1 MLWNRGRTT
10 NGSPLRRIFTGSNA
24 QVMNLYSLRP
34 KIALFAGMP
43 KNKNAFIR
51 YRIIDGALRNK
62 HKRYPTKQDLID
74 ACNGLG
80 RISARTI
87 DQDIYDMKFDEE
99 LGYFAP
105 IEYDR
110 KERGYYYTDAHYS
123 INNLPLKQEDLYAL
137 EFACSLLKQ
146 FEGIG
151 PVQQFIQSVEKIED
165 YVNLRTI
172 YGNDDF
178 LQIVETEK
186 SLSQKGNEYLSPLL
200 MSIKEQQAV
209 LIHYKGYG
217 HSDVKH
223 YELHPYVLK
232 EYRNRWY
239 VTGKLPEKER
249 IQTFALE
256 RIRQIIPMQRSF
268 VKDPHFNPAEF
279 FRHSFG
285 ISVHDYE
292 PQVITLRFDPA
303 EAPYIKSQPLHQT
316 QQVKSD
322 TADAFVITLD
332 VIPSYE
338 LKSHILS
345 YGDKVEVMSP
355 ETLRA
360 EHMETLRKAVNRYQP
375 GTLAGHHAAGD
386 KR

>member
-1 MLWNRGRTT
+1 
-10 NGSPLRRIFTGSNA
+10 
-24 QVMNLYSLRP
+24 
-34 KIALFAGMP
+34 MP

-80 RISARTI
+80 SISARTI
-87 DQDIYDMKFDEE
+87 DSDIYDMKFDEE

-105 IEYDR
+105 IEYNR
-110 KERGYYYTDAHYS
+110 KERGYYYSDANYS
-123 INNLPLKQEDLYAL
+123 INNMPLKQEDLYAL

-165 YVNLRTI
+165 YVNLRSV

-217 HSDVKH
+217 HTEIKT

-239 VTGKLPEKER
+239 VTGRLPDKER

-256 RIRQIIPMQRSF
+256 RIRQIIPAKKTFR
-268 VKDPHFNPAEF
+268 KDRDFNPAEF
-279 FRHSFG
+279 FKHSFG
-285 ISVHDYE
+285 ISVLDFE
-292 PQVITLRFDPA
+292 PQLVTLRFDPG
-303 EAPYIKSQPLHQT
+303 EAPFITSQPLHQT
-316 QQVKSD
+316 QQVIKD
-322 TADAFVITLD
+322 NEKEFIITLD

-345 YGDKVEVMSP
+345 YGDKVEVVSP
-355 ETLRA
+355 ADLRKQHIETLRTA
-360 EHMETLRKAVNRYQP
+360 LEKY
-375 GTLAGHHAAGD
+375 
-386 KR
+386 K

>member
-1 MLWNRGRTT
+1 
-10 NGSPLRRIFTGSNA
+10 
-24 QVMNLYSLRP
+24 
-34 KIALFAGMP
+34 MP

-62 HKRYPTKQDLID
+62 HKRYPSKQDLIE

-80 RISARTI
+80 TVSARTI
-87 DQDIYDMKFDEE
+87 DGDIYDMKFDEE

-110 KERGYYYTDAHYS
+110 KLRGYYYTDANYS

-151 PVQQFIQSVEKIED
+151 PIQQFMQSVEKIED
-165 YVNLRTI
+165 YVNLRNV

-178 LQIVETEK
+178 LQLIETEK
-186 SLSQKGNEYLSPLL
+186 SLSQKGNEFLSPLL
-200 MSIKEQQAV
+200 LSIKEQQAV
-209 LIHYKGYG
+209 MMHYQGFG
-217 HSDVKH
+217 HSEVKH
-223 YELHPYVLK
+223 YQLHPYVLK

-239 VTGKLPEKER
+239 VTGKLVDKNR

-256 RIRQIIPMQRSF
+256 RIKQIIPTATNFTRDANF
-268 VKDPHFNPAEF
+268 KPAEYF
-279 FRHSFG
+279 KHSFG

-292 PQVITLRFDPA
+292 SQLVTLSFTPT

-316 QQVKSD
+316 QQILVDDEREFK
-322 TADAFVITLD
+322 ITLD

-338 LKSHILS
+338 LKSQILS
-345 YGDKVEVMSP
+345 YGDKVKVIAPEMLKKELK
-355 ETLRA
+355 ETLQ
-360 EHMETLRKAVNRYQP
+360 KAYQNY
-375 GTLAGHHAAGD
+375 
-386 KR
+386 

>member
-1 MLWNRGRTT
+1 MPRQLTEL
-10 NGSPLRRIFTGSNA
+10 P
-24 QVMNLYSLRP
+24 Y
-34 KIALFAGMP
+34 FARMP

-62 HKRYPTKQDLID
+62 HKRYPSKQDLID

-80 RISARTI
+80 SISARTI
-87 DQDIYDMKFDEE
+87 DNDIYDMKFDEE
-99 LGYFAP
+99 LAYFAP

-110 KERGYYYTDAHYS
+110 KLRGYYYTDSNYS

-165 YVNLRTI
+165 YVNLRNI

-200 MSIKEQQAV
+200 MSIKEQHSV
-209 LIHYKGYG
+209 IIHYKGYG
-217 HSDVKH
+217 HQDIKT

-239 VTGKLPEKER
+239 VTGKLPEKNR

-256 RIRQIIPMQRSF
+256 RIRQIIPSKATF
-268 VKDPHFNPAEF
+268 VKDTHFKPAEF
-279 FRHSFG
+279 FKHSFG

-316 QQVKSD
+316 QQIVTD
-322 TADAFVITLD
+322 TDAEFVITLD
-332 VIPSYE
+332 VISSYE

-345 YGDKVEVMSP
+345 YGDKVEVLSP
-355 ETLRA
+355 A
-360 EHMETLRKAVNRYQP
+360 ELRKEHIATLKKAIQRYS
-375 GTLAGHHAAGD
+375 
-386 KR
+386 

>member
-1 MLWNRGRTT
+1 
-10 NGSPLRRIFTGSNA
+10 
-24 QVMNLYSLRP
+24 
-34 KIALFAGMP
+34 MP

-62 HKRYPTKQDLID
+62 HKRYPSKQDLIE
-74 ACNGLG
+74 ACQGLG
-80 RISARTI
+80 SVSARTI
-87 DQDIYDMKFDEE
+87 DSDIYDMKFDEE

-110 KERGYYYTDAHYS
+110 KLRGYYYTDANYS

-151 PVQQFIQSVEKIED
+151 PIQQFMQSVEKIED
-165 YVNLRTI
+165 YVNLRNV

-178 LQIVETEK
+178 LQLIETEK
-186 SLSQKGNEYLSPLL
+186 SLSQKGNEFLGTLL
-200 MSIKEQQAV
+200 LNIKEQKAV
-209 LIHYKGYG
+209 MMHYQGFG
-217 HSDVKH
+217 HSEVKH
-223 YELHPYVLK
+223 YQLHPYVLK

-239 VTGKLPEKER
+239 VTGKLVDKNR

-256 RIRQIIPMQRSF
+256 RIKQIIPTTSNFTRDANF
-268 VKDPHFNPAEF
+268 KPAEYF
-279 FRHSFG
+279 KHSFG

-292 PQVITLRFDPA
+292 SQLVTLSFSPT

-316 QQVKSD
+316 QQILVDDEQEFK
-322 TADAFVITLD
+322 ITLD

-338 LKSHILS
+338 LKSQILS
-345 YGDKVEVMSP
+345 YGDKVKVIAP
-355 ETLRA
+355 ETLKK
-360 EHMETLRKAVNRYQP
+360 ELKEILQKAYQNY
-375 GTLAGHHAAGD
+375 
-386 KR
+386 

>member
-1 MLWNRGRTT
+1 
-10 NGSPLRRIFTGSNA
+10 
-24 QVMNLYSLRP
+24 
-34 KIALFAGMP
+34 MP

-80 RISARTI
+80 SVSARTI
-87 DQDIYDMKFDEE
+87 DSDIYDMKFDEE

-110 KERGYYYTDAHYS
+110 KQRGYYYTDANYS

-151 PVQQFIQSVEKIED
+151 PVNQFMQSVEKIED
-165 YVNLRTI
+165 YVNLRNV

-178 LQIVETEK
+178 LQLIETERG
-186 SLSQKGNEYLSPLL
+186 LSQKGNEYLSPLL
-200 MSIKEQQAV
+200 LSIKEQKAV
-209 LIHYKGYG
+209 MMHYQGFN
-217 HSDVKH
+217 HQEVKH

-239 VTGKLPEKER
+239 VTGKLVQKNR

-256 RIRQIIPMQRSF
+256 RIKQIIPTANPFTRDVNF
-268 VKDPHFNPAEF
+268 KPAEYF
-279 FRHSFG
+279 KHSFG

-292 PQVITLRFDPA
+292 SQQVTLTFNPS

-316 QQVKSD
+316 QQILTD
-322 TADAFVITLD
+322 TDKEFTLTLD

-338 LKSHILS
+338 LKAQILS
-345 YGDKVEVMSP
+345 YGDKVKVVSP
-355 ETLRA
+355 KNLQVEIK
-360 EHMETLRKAVNRYQP
+360 EMIEKAAKMY
-375 GTLAGHHAAGD
+375 A
-386 KR
+386 KS

>member
-1 MLWNRGRTT
+1 MQL
-10 NGSPLRRIFTGSNA
+10 
-24 QVMNLYSLRP
+24 VKLY
-34 KIALFAGMP
+34 FARMP

-62 HKRYPTKQDLID
+62 HKKYPTKQDLID

-80 RISARTI
+80 SISARTI
-87 DQDIYDMKFDEE
+87 DNDIYDMKFDEE
-99 LGYFAP
+99 LGYLAP

-110 KERGYYYTDAHYS
+110 KLRGYYYTDENYS

-165 YVNLRTI
+165 YVNLRNV

-186 SLSQKGNEYLSPLL
+186 SLSQKGNEHLSPLL
-200 MSIKEQQAV
+200 MCIKEQQSV
-209 LIHYKGYG
+209 IIHYKGYG
-217 HSDVKH
+217 HTDIKT

-239 VTGKLPEKER
+239 VTGKLPDKNR

-256 RIRQIIPMQRSF
+256 RIRQIIQTRHSF
-268 VKDPHFNPAEF
+268 KKDPDFKPADF
-279 FRHSFG
+279 FKHSFG
-285 ISVHDYE
+285 ISVLDFE
-292 PQVITLRFDPA
+292 PQLVTLKFNPS
-303 EAPYIKSQPLHQT
+303 EAPYISSQPLHQT
-316 QQVKSD
+316 QHIVTD
-322 TADAFVITLD
+322 TEKAFVITLD

-345 YGDKVEVMSP
+345 YGDKVEVVSP
-355 ETLRA
+355 NDLRKEHIETLK
-360 EHMETLRKAVNRYQP
+360 KAIERY
-375 GTLAGHHAAGD
+375 T
-386 KR
+386 

>member
-1 MLWNRGRTT
+1 
-10 NGSPLRRIFTGSNA
+10 
-24 QVMNLYSLRP
+24 
-34 KIALFAGMP
+34 MP

-62 HKRYPTKQDLID
+62 YKRFPTKQDLIE
-74 ACNGLG
+74 ACSGLG

-87 DQDIYDMKFDEE
+87 DSDIYDMKFDEE
-99 LGYFAP
+99 LGYLAP
-105 IEYDR
+105 IEYNR
-110 KERGYYYTDAHYS
+110 KERGYYYSNPDYS

-151 PVQQFIQSVEKIED
+151 PVQQFIQSVDKIED
-165 YVNLRTI
+165 YVNLRNV

-186 SLSQKGNEYLSPLL
+186 SLSQKGNEFLSPLL
-200 MSIKEQQAV
+200 MSIKEQQAL
-209 LIHYKGYG
+209 LIHYRGYG
-217 HSDVKH
+217 HSEIRT

-239 VTGKLPEKER
+239 VTGKVPGKDR

-256 RIRQIIPMQRSF
+256 RIREIIPARKSFERDRSF
-268 VKDPHFNPAEF
+268 DPAEF

-285 ISVHDYE
+285 ISVLDFE
-292 PQVITLRFDPA
+292 PQLITLRFSPG
-303 EAPYIKSQPLHQT
+303 EAPFIKSQPLHQT
-316 QQVKSD
+316 QQIISD
-322 TADAFVITLD
+322 NEKEFVITLD

-345 YGDKVEVMSP
+345 YGDQVEVISP
-355 ETLRA
+355 AGLRQ
-360 EHMETLRKAVNRYQP
+360 EHMKTLERALKKYRE
-375 GTLAGHHAAGD
+375 
-386 KR
+386 

>member
-1 MLWNRGRTT
+1 
-10 NGSPLRRIFTGSNA
+10 
-24 QVMNLYSLRP
+24 
-34 KIALFAGMP
+34 MP

-80 RISARTI
+80 SISARTI
-87 DQDIYDMKFDEE
+87 DNDIYDMKFDEE
-99 LGYFAP
+99 LAYMAP

-110 KERGYYYTDAHYS
+110 KFRGYYYTDANYS

-165 YVNLRTI
+165 YVNLRNI

-186 SLSQKGNEYLSPLL
+186 SLSQKGNEYLTPLL
-200 MSIKEQQAV
+200 MSIKEQQSV
-209 LIHYKGYG
+209 MIHYKGYG
-217 HSDVKH
+217 HQDIKT

-239 VTGKLPEKER
+239 VTGRLPDKNR

-256 RIRQIIPMQRSF
+256 RIRQVIQTSKLF
-268 VKDPHFNPAEF
+268 KKDPEFRPNEF
-279 FRHSFG
+279 FKHSFG
-285 ISVHDYE
+285 ISVLDFE
-292 PQVITLRFDPA
+292 PQLITLKFNPS
-303 EAPYIKSQPLHQT
+303 EAPYISSQPLHQT
-316 QQVKSD
+316 QQVVSD
-322 TADAFVITLD
+322 TEKEFVITLD

-345 YGDKVEVMSP
+345 YGDKVEVISP
-355 ETLRA
+355 DD
-360 EHMETLRKAVNRYQP
+360 LRKEHID
-375 GTLAGHHAAGD
+375 TLKKAL
-386 KR
+386 KKYS

>member
-1 MLWNRGRTT
+1 
-10 NGSPLRRIFTGSNA
+10 
-24 QVMNLYSLRP
+24 
-34 KIALFAGMP
+34 MP

-80 RISARTI
+80 SISARTI
-87 DQDIYDMKFDEE
+87 DGDIYDMKFDEE

-110 KERGYYYTDAHYS
+110 KFRGYYYTDAQYS

-151 PVQQFIQSVEKIED
+151 PIQQFIQSVEKIED
-165 YVNLRTI
+165 YVNLRNV

-178 LQIVETEK
+178 LQLIETEK

-200 MSIKEQQAV
+200 LSIKEQQAV
-209 LIHYKGYG
+209 MMHYKGYG
-217 HSDVKH
+217 HTEVKT

-239 VTGKLPEKER
+239 VTGKLADKQR

-256 RIRQIIPMQRSF
+256 RIRQLIPGKQHF
-268 VKDPHFNPAEF
+268 VRDVNFKPAEF
-279 FRHSFG
+279 FHHAFG
-285 ISVHDYE
+285 ISLNDYVSKE
-292 PQVITLRFDPA
+292 ILLSFHPG

-316 QQVKSD
+316 QEIMVDSD
-322 TADAFVITLD
+322 QEFRIKLD

-338 LKSHILS
+338 LKAQILS
-345 YGDKVEVMSP
+345 YGDRVKVLAPDDLKQEHLA
-355 ETLRA
+355 TLTRA
-360 EHMETLRKAVNRYQP
+360 ISQYK
-375 GTLAGHHAAGD
+375 
-386 KR
+386 